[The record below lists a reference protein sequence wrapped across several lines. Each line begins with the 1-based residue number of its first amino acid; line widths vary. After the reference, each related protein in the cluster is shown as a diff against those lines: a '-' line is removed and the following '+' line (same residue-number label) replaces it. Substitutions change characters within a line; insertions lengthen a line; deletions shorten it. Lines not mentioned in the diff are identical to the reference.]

1 MALPR
6 LIHLNGPPGIGKS
19 TIARRYAADHPGV
32 LNLDVDRLRSF
43 IGGVGFLEAGEIVRP
58 LGAALMTT
66 HLAGGRDVVYP
77 QLASDPAEVAGV
89 ERATRDGGGE
99 YVGIV
104 LTADAGR
111 RRTPVPGPAGRPS
124 TPWLDEVR
132 EIVEGLGGDDA
143 LRTTTAT
150 CSSWLRPAATP
161 WSLPPRVRSRP
172 PTPASSRHSTASRRP
187 PSPAGH
193 RSPDKMTPCLWTW
206 VLTSS
211 R

>member
-1 MALPR
+1 MPRPR

-104 LTADAGR
+104 LMADQDVVC
-111 RRTPVPGPAGRPS
+111 PPIPGAAGRPVHPVAGRGARDRRGPRWGRRS
-124 TPWLDEVR
+124 P
-132 EIVEGLGGDDA
+132 G
-143 LRTTTAT
+143 
-150 CSSWLRPAATP
+150 
-161 WSLPPRVRSRP
+161 LPPGLCSISP
-172 PTPASSRHSTASRRP
+172 PPAPTAVITAREGQVEATYASLLEALGR
-187 PSPAGH
+187 
-193 RSPDKMTPCLWTW
+193 
-206 VLTSS
+206 
-211 R
+211 

>member
-1 MALPR
+1 MPRPR

-104 LTADAGR
+104 LMADQDASVR
-111 RRTPVPGPAGRPS
+111 RFQRAAGRPRPPRGWTRCARS
-124 TPWLDEVR
+124 SRAWVGTTLS
-132 EIVEGLGGDDA
+132 G
-143 LRTTTAT
+143 TTTRL
-150 CSSWLRPAATP
+150 CSISPPPA
-161 WSLPPRVRSRP
+161 
-172 PTPASSRHSTASRRP
+172 PTP
-187 PSPAGH
+187 
-193 RSPDKMTPCLWTW
+193 
-206 VLTSS
+206 
-211 R
+211 

>member
-66 HLAGGRDVVYP
+66 HLEGGRDVVYP

-104 LTADAGR
+104 LTAEPDVVVR
-111 RRTPVPGPAGRPS
+111 RFQDRPDDVS

-132 EIVEGLGGDDA
+132 EIVEGLGGNAA
-143 LRTTTAT
+143 LRDYQRDLLA
-150 CSSWLRPAATP
+150 LA
-161 WSLPPRVRSRP
+161 
-172 PTPASSRHSTASRRP
+172 ASRGDAVVTAAEGQVEATYD
-187 PSPAGH
+187 S
-193 RSPDKMTPCLWTW
+193 
-206 VLTSS
+206 VLAALG

>member
-1 MALPR
+1 LPLPAADVPRPR

-104 LTADAGR
+104 LMADQDASVR
-111 RRTPVPGPAGRPS
+111 RFQERPDDPA

-143 LRTTTAT
+143 LRDYHQALLDLATSRADTVITA
-150 CSSWLRPAATP
+150 REGQVEATYA
-161 WSLPPRVRSRP
+161 SLLE
-172 PTPASSRHSTASRRP
+172 AL
-187 PSPAGH
+187 GH
-193 RSPDKMTPCLWTW
+193 
-206 VLTSS
+206 
-211 R
+211 

>member
-1 MALPR
+1 MARPR

-66 HLAGGRDVVYP
+66 HLSTGRDVVYP

-104 LTADAGR
+104 LMAEQDVAVSR
-111 RRTPVPGPAGRPS
+111 FQERPDDPS
-124 TPWLDEVR
+124 TPWLEEVR

-143 LRTTTAT
+143 LREYRRDLLDLAAARGDQVVMAAEGQLEQTYAT
-150 CSSWLRPAATP
+150 LLEALER
-161 WSLPPRVRSRP
+161 
-172 PTPASSRHSTASRRP
+172 
-187 PSPAGH
+187 
-193 RSPDKMTPCLWTW
+193 
-206 VLTSS
+206 
-211 R
+211 

>member
-1 MALPR
+1 MGAPR

-58 LGAALMTT
+58 LGATLMTT

-77 QLASDPAEVAGV
+77 QLASDPSEVAGV
-89 ERATRDGGGE
+89 ERATRAGGGE

-104 LTADAGR
+104 LMAEQEVAVR
-111 RRTPVPGPAGRPS
+111 RFQDRPDDPS
-124 TPWLDEVR
+124 APWLDEVR
-132 EIVEGLGGDDA
+132 EIVEDLGGDAA
-143 LRTTTAT
+143 LRDYHRD
-150 CSSWLRPAATP
+150 LRE
-161 WSLPPRVRSRP
+161 L
-172 PTPASSRHSTASRRP
+172 ASSRGDIVVTAAEGQVEATY
-187 PSPAGH
+187 AG
-193 RSPDKMTPCLWTW
+193 
-206 VLTSS
+206 VLEALD